1 MHRALIVSIL
11 LVVAACGQSTAVTSA
26 PASPATQP
34 TTPSD
39 PLILEALSEYVA
51 VPSDE
56 TLKVIIESVTGSADL
71 RWVPYLVDLLRFTS
85 DERLIA
91 PLADLTGVEPANS
104 GVVPAYTSFGR
115 FMLDRKIDAGAGYP
129 AWKGALY
136 ATIDP
141 QFRELLGQIADPV
154 LLAAFQWGGVPVG
167 GVPELNDPVRV
178 PAGEAGYLR
187 GTDLVFGS
195 VHNGAALA
203 YPLRILDVHELAN
216 DTLGGDRVALANCTL
231 CRSGVL
237 FSRMVAGQQLDFLTS
252 GLLLNSNKVMV
263 DVQTKTL
270 WQQLTG
276 EAIAGPL
283 SGETLERL
291 PLTVTTWEEWSAE
304 HPDTDV
310 LALPDSGGGR
320 GIEGGP
326 TYESGAAY
334 VGYSGTTELWFPA
347 LGVPDVFEEK
357 TEVAT
362 VEHEGHRLAVELNAL
377 SEAGP
382 TTVELGT
389 HLVTVVPFEG
399 GARFYLG
406 AAADLN
412 GASFGEESLQAGGES
427 LPRLLSGQSF
437 WFAWYGTFPDTAWW
451 PEVSQ

>member
-11 LVVAACGQSTAVTSA
+11 LLGAACGQSTVDTSV
-26 PASPATQP
+26 PASPAAQP
-34 TTPSD
+34 AASSD
-39 PLILEALSEYVA
+39 PLILEALSGYVA
-51 VPSDE
+51 IPSDE
-56 TLKVIIESVTGSADL
+56 TLQFIIESITGSADL

-91 PLADLTGVEPANS
+91 PLADLTGIEPATP
-104 GVVPAYTSFGR
+104 GLVPAYTSFGR
-115 FMLDRKIDAGAGYP
+115 FMLDRRIDPGAGYP
-129 AWKGALY
+129 DWKGALY

-141 QFRELLGQIADPV
+141 QFRELLGQIDDPV
-154 LLAAFQWGGVPVG
+154 LLAAIQWGGVPVG

-178 PAGEAGYLR
+178 PATEAEYLR
-187 GTDLVFGS
+187 ATDLVFGT
-195 VHNGAALA
+195 VHDGAVLA

-216 DTLGGDRVALANCTL
+216 DTLGGDQVALANCTL

-237 FSRMVAGQQLDFLTS
+237 FSRVVAGQQLDFLTS

-263 DVQTKTL
+263 DTQTRTL

-283 SGETLERL
+283 TGETLERF
-291 PLTVTTWEEWSAE
+291 PLIVTTWEEWSAE

-310 LALPDSGGGR
+310 LALPDGSGGR
-320 GIEGGP
+320 GIQGGP

-334 VGYSGTTELWFPA
+334 VGYSGTAELWFPA

-357 TEVAT
+357 AEVAT
-362 VEHEGHRLAVELNAL
+362 IEHEGHRLAVELTAL
-377 SEAGP
+377 SDAGP
-382 TTVELGT
+382 TTIELGSDV
-389 HLVTVVPFEG
+389 VTVIPFAG

-406 AAADLN
+406 AAPNLN
-412 GASFGEESLQAGGES
+412 EAVFGEEALQAGGDI

-451 PEVSQ
+451 PEGSP